1 MSAVGGDRRA
11 ARSTALLVLLLSG
24 VVVLRVLASGAG
36 ARSPLAPVACRLD
49 PSTASVH
56 ELSML
61 PGVGPSLARAIV
73 LDRAEHG
80 AFPSI
85 DALTRVKGIGP
96 ARLAALKPWLRSG
109 GEG

>member
-11 ARSTALLVLLLSG
+11 ACSTALLVLVLSG

-36 ARSPLAPVACRLD
+36 ARSPLASVARRLD
-49 PSTASVH
+49 PSSATVH

-73 LDRAEHG
+73 RDRAEHG